1 MASRTEHTGGG
12 KQPPGSS
19 RPSTR
24 ARGTPASRRSSPR
37 GEGAPS
43 RRGPRSRKALGR
55 KRRAAAI
62 AVAVVCALTVLAGIA
77 MRVVAGMSGPGRG
90 APIVLEIPAEAR
102 ATDVARVLAEAG
114 AVRSE
119 LVASLYLDWFGDPRR
134 IDPGTHIGDDAWSIE
149 RFRTTLERD
158 EGRSKAK
165 IVIPE
170 GLNRFQIADRLE
182 QGRVAS
188 REAFLARS
196 ADPLLLE
203 ALGLRG
209 PNGTSPESA
218 EGFLFPATYDL
229 PVNTPAQA
237 IVERFVRESDARW
250 SKIAK
255 DHAAGLAR
263 LETELGWTRRE
274 IVTLA
279 SVVEKETGS
288 SEERPMVA
296 SVFLNRLRDPA
307 FSPKLLQSD
316 PTTGYGCVRDRDVAP
331 SCAKYEGK
339 VTGEMNRDRLNAYS
353 TYVHDGLPPGPISN
367 PGAASL
373 AAVLDPTPS
382 RFFYFVAKGGGRHTF
397 SETYDAHLKAVRGA
411 PP

>member
-1 MASRTEHTGGG
+1 MC
-12 KQPPGSS
+12 
-19 RPSTR
+19 
-24 ARGTPASRRSSPR
+24 
-37 GEGAPS
+37 
-43 RRGPRSRKALGR
+43 
-55 KRRAAAI
+55 I
-62 AVAVVCALTVLAGIA
+62 
-77 MRVVAGMSGPGRG
+77 
-90 APIVLEIPAEAR
+90 
-102 ATDVARVLAEAG
+102 
-114 AVRSE
+114 
-119 LVASLYLDWFGDPRR
+119 
-134 IDPGTHIGDDAWSIE
+134 
-149 RFRTTLERD
+149 RD
-158 EGRSKAK
+158 SSKAK

-182 QGRVAS
+182 QGRVAG
-188 REAFLARS
+188 REDFLARS

-209 PNGTSPESA
+209 ANGTSPDSA
-218 EGFLFPATYDL
+218 EGYLFPATYDF
-229 PVNTPAQA
+229 PQNTPAKDV
-237 IVERFVRESDARW
+237 VERLVHESDARW
-250 SKIAK
+250 SKVAK
-255 DHAAGLAR
+255 EHESGLAR

-279 SVVEKETGS
+279 SVVEKETGA

-307 FSPKLLQSD
+307 FSPRLLQSD
-316 PTTGYGCVRDRDVAP
+316 PTTGYGCVRDRDAAP

-339 VTGEMNRDRLNAYS
+339 VTGEMNRDRMNAYS

-373 AAVLDPTPS
+373 SAVLDPAAT
-382 RFFYFVAKGGGRHTF
+382 RYFYFVAKGGGRHAF